1 MRYFL
6 FALLVAL
13 PTCAFA
19 APESPANAARSA
31 DELNDRITKLITQL
45 GDQEYV
51 ARARAQRELAQI
63 GLEAVE
69 ALTAARNSSDV
80 EVAAQAKFIVRQIR
94 SNWTRASDPAELTL
108 IIEDY
113 DSGSLESRREKI
125 KQIADLG
132 ERPRSALVSLEWLCR
147 LARFEDSELLAKEA
161 ALKAM
166 QQSIPTDKKEAG
178 ERYALIARTVARSRR
193 PAAQWL
199 KAYVLEPTNPS
210 AAVDAWEKV
219 IEAEEHVLDKQS
231 ETSPLLM
238 STLLRRQVG
247 LLDQL
252 KRPEDALKAIARL
265 VKLERGDAESLVP
278 LVDWLSER
286 KAWQILDDVSERF
299 EAAINAD
306 PVLLYTLANA
316 RRLQGNQQL
325 AEETAKKAFALN
337 QDKVTE
343 HLKMAYYLQQHG
355 LHDWSDREYRFVI
368 DKFPLTDVTGLR
380 ARSILSENLHDRQRE
395 AEAAETLKPLV
406 DLIDKGDIG
415 IRQVLDSVERPA
427 EGIKSRM
434 LYFQAVD
441 AQLKGNEK
449 AHVELLEKAIEVDQ
463 TDADV
468 LIGLYRIPNQDAA
481 QRKRTKDLIT
491 KAVDQSKT
499 VIDEF
504 PEDPTA
510 YNQLAWLVGNTEGN
524 IDEAIAFS
532 QKSVELRRAIGND
545 GVGGYLDT
553 LAHCYYGKGDFANAV
568 ETQEEAARL
577 EPHSQAIARQLKV
590 FKEALAKQ
598 KEEKGTQ

>member
-1 MRYFL
+1 MRYLL
-6 FALLVAL
+6 FALLAL
-13 PTCAFA
+13 LPAFAFA
-19 APESPANAARSA
+19 APESPADAARSA
-31 DELNDRITKLITQL
+31 EELNDRITKLITQL

-51 ARARAQRELAQI
+51 SRARAQRELTQI

-94 SNWTRASDPAELTL
+94 SNWTRPSDPAELTL
-108 IIEDY
+108 ILDDY
-113 DSGSLESRREKI
+113 DSGSLEVRREKI
-125 KQIADLG
+125 KQIADMG

-178 ERYALIARTVARSRR
+178 DRYSLISRTVARSRR
-193 PAAQWL
+193 PASLWL

-210 AAVDAWEKV
+210 AAIEAWEKV

-299 EAAINAD
+299 AAAINAD

-316 RRLQGNQQL
+316 RRVQGNQAL
-325 AEETAKKAFALN
+325 ADELAKKAFALN
-337 QDKVTE
+337 PDKIEE
-343 HLKMAYYLQQHG
+343 HARMANYLQHHG
-355 LHDWSDREYRFVI
+355 LHDWSDREYRFLI
-368 DKFPLTDVTGLR
+368 DKFQLTDVTGLR
-380 ARSILSENLHDRQRE
+380 VRSILSENLHDRQRE
-395 AEAAETLKPLV
+395 AEAAEVLKPLV
-406 DLIDKGDIG
+406 DLIDKGDIA
-415 IRQVLDSVERPA
+415 IRQVLDSVDRPA

-434 LYFQAVD
+434 LYFQAMD

-449 AHVELLEKAIEVDQ
+449 EHGELLKKAIAADS

-468 LIGLYRIPNQDAA
+468 LIGLYRLPSQDAEH
-481 QRKRTKDLIT
+481 RKRTIDLIR
-491 KAVDQSKT
+491 KAVEQSKT
-499 VIDEF
+499 VIEEF

-524 IDEAIAFS
+524 VDEAIEFS
-532 QKSVELRRAIGND
+532 QKSVELRRAGGNE
-545 GVGGYLDT
+545 GIGGYLDT
-553 LAHCYYGKGDFANAV
+553 LAHCYYGKGDYANAV

-598 KEEKGTQ
+598 KEEKAGK